1 MNSTALEM
9 TGGSNALA
17 ESVLAALKGSLRGQ
31 LIRPS
36 DDYYDAAR
44 QLYNGM
50 IDKRPALIACCVDSA
65 DVQAAVNFAREHNL
79 LLAVRGGGHNGAGLG
94 SCDGGLVIDLSPMK
108 GIRVEPAAGTV
119 RVEGG
124 CTWGDVD
131 HATYPFGL
139 AVPTGFLSTTGVGGL
154 TLGGGLGYLT
164 RHYGLTIDS
173 LLAVDMVLAD
183 GRFVSASAEEH
194 EELFWAV
201 RGGGGNFGV
210 VTSFLFQGRPVS
222 TVYGGPMFW
231 QMEHAATV
239 MRYWR
244 ELILT
249 GPENI
254 NGWFG
259 FHTVPPVAMFPAEH
273 HLKKMAV
280 ITWCYTGDPAEAE
293 QIFAPIRA
301 LAPLAMDFAGP
312 IPLPALQSLFDGLYP
327 PGLQWYWNAD
337 FFTELSDEVI
347 DLHIQHATQL
357 PTVHS
362 TMHLYPINGA
372 AHRVGE
378 RDTAWSFREAN
389 FAQVIVGVDPDP
401 ANNERMIRWSKDY
414 WRALHPYSAGGA
426 YVNMIMEEGSE
437 RVQNAYRGNYSRL
450 AQIKARYDPHNLF
463 RVNQNIKPGEKGDSR
478 VQAEVMAAG
487 SMG

>member
-1 MNSTALEM
+1 MNNTVLEM
-9 TGGSNALA
+9 TRNGITLDETA
-17 ESVLAALKGSLRGQ
+17 VAAFQGSLRGTLLQ
-31 LIRPS
+31 PGDS
-36 DDYYDAAR
+36 GYDEAR

-50 IDKRPALIACCVDSA
+50 IDKRPRLIARCVDAA
-65 DVQAAVNFAREHNL
+65 DVMASVNFARENSM

-94 SCDGGLVIDLSPMK
+94 SCDDGLVIDLSPMK
-108 GIRVEPAAGTV
+108 SIRVDPAAGTV

-139 AVPTGFLSTTGVGGL
+139 SVPTGFLSTTGVGGL

-164 RHYGLTIDS
+164 RRYGLTIDN
-173 LLAVDMVLAD
+173 LLAVDMVLAN
-183 GRFVSASAEEH
+183 GRFVTASTEEYKD
-194 EELFWAV
+194 LFWAV

-210 VTSFLFQGRPVS
+210 ITSFLFQGRPVS

-231 QMEHAATV
+231 EMEDAATV
-239 MRYWR
+239 MRAWR
-244 ELILT
+244 DLILN
-249 GPENI
+249 GSHDI

-259 FHTVPPVAMFPAEH
+259 FHTVPPVEMFPAEH

-280 ITWCYTGDPAEAE
+280 ITWCYTGDPTEAE

-301 LAPLAMDFAGP
+301 LAPIAMDFAGP

-337 FFTELSDEVI
+337 FFTELSDEVV
-347 DLHIQHATQL
+347 DLHIKHAAQL

-372 AHRVGE
+372 AHQVGE
-378 RDTAWSFREAN
+378 NDTAWSFREAN

-401 ANNERMIRWSKDY
+401 ANNERMIRWSKTY
-414 WRALHPYSAGGA
+414 WGALHPYSAGGA
-426 YVNMIMEEGSE
+426 YVNMIMDEG
-437 RVQNAYRGNYSRL
+437 QNRIEAAYRSNYPRL
-450 AQIKARYDPHNLF
+450 AQIKACYDPSNLF
-463 RVNQNIKPGEKGDSR
+463 RVNQNIKP
-478 VQAEVMAAG
+478 A
-487 SMG
+487 MG

>member
-1 MNSTALEM
+1 MSMNVLEM
-9 TGGSNALA
+9 TRSTPLVDEA
-17 ESVLAALKGSLRGQ
+17 VVAAFKGTLRGQ
-31 LIRPS
+31 LIQPS
-36 DDYYDAAR
+36 DHSYDEVR

-50 IDKRPALIACCVDSA
+50 IDKRPGLIVRCVDAA
-65 DVQAAVNFAREHNL
+65 DVQAAVNFARDNGL

-108 GIRVEPAAGTV
+108 GIRVNQAAGTV

-131 HATYPFGL
+131 HATFPFGL
-139 AVPTGFLSTTGVGGL
+139 AVPTGFLSSTGVGGL

-164 RHYGLTIDS
+164 RRFGLTIDN
-173 LLAVDMVLAD
+173 LLEVDMVLAD
-183 GRFVSASAEEH
+183 GRIVTASAEEH
-194 EELFWAV
+194 EDLFWAV

-231 QMEHAATV
+231 EMEHAAVV

-244 ELILT
+244 DLILT
-249 GPENI
+249 GSTEL

-259 FHTVPPVAMFPAEH
+259 FHTVPPVDMFPVEH
-273 HLKKMAV
+273 HMKKTAV
-280 ITWCYTGDPAEAE
+280 ITWCYTGSPADAE
-293 QIFAPIRA
+293 RVFAPIRA
-301 LAPLAMDFAGP
+301 LAPVAMDFTGP

-337 FFTELSDEVI
+337 FFTDLSDEVI
-347 DLHIQHATQL
+347 DLHIKHAAQL

-372 AHRVGE
+372 AHQVGE
-378 RDTAWSFREAN
+378 SETAWSFREAN
-389 FAQVIVGVDPDP
+389 FAQVIVGVDPNP
-401 ANNERMIRWSKDY
+401 ANNERMIQWSKRY
-414 WRALHPYSAGGA
+414 WSALHPYSAGGA
-426 YVNMIMEEGSE
+426 YVNMMMDEGVD
-437 RVQNAYRGNYSRL
+437 RVQHAYRGNYARL
-450 AQIKARYDPHNLF
+450 TRIKARYDPHNLF
-463 RVNQNIKPGEKGDSR
+463 RVNQNIKPETS
-478 VQAEVMAAG
+478 
-487 SMG
+487 